1 MNRKWDD
8 VKREAAQIR
17 EEQGREFTD
26 EMRARI
32 RRQMLDEIH
41 AYQLAEVRRRQS
53 RTQREVA
60 AAMGVSAPRVS
71 AIEHG
76 DMNKVEIATLRSY
89 VEALGGKLRII
100 ADFGDDDS
108 CIVA

>member
-1 MNRKWDD
+1 MTVSWEDTKRKL
-8 VKREAAQIR
+8 EEIR
-17 EEQGREFTD
+17 KQQGRELTD
-26 EMRARI
+26 EMRSAI

-41 AYQLAEVRRRQS
+41 AYRLSEIRRRQS

-60 AAMGVSAPRVS
+60 TAMGVSTPRVS

-76 DMNKVEIATLRSY
+76 DMTKVEVATLRSY

-100 ADFGDDDS
+100 ADFGDDS

>member
-1 MNRKWDD
+1 MNRKWAD

-26 EMRARI
+26 EMRAAI

-41 AYQLAEVRRRQS
+41 AYQLAEVRRRQA

-76 DMNKVEIATLRSY
+76 DMNKVEVATLRSY

-100 ADFGDDDS
+100 ADFGDDS

>member
-1 MNRKWDD
+1 MNRKWED
-8 VKREAAQIR
+8 VQKEAAEIR
-17 EEQGREFTD
+17 KEQGREFTD
-26 EMRARI
+26 EMRAAI

-60 AAMGVSAPRVS
+60 AAMGVAAPRVS

-76 DMNKVEIATLRSY
+76 DMNKVEVATLRSY
-89 VEALGGKLRII
+89 VEALGGKLWII
-100 ADFGDDDS
+100 ADFGDDS